1 MEEGEHEGGGGGYNG
16 RYARGELGV
25 GVVAGAEERGRGKE
39 APAIEV

>member
-1 MEEGEHEGGGGGYNG
+1 MNTRGWGGGYYG
-16 RYARGELGV
+16 RDARGGLGV